1 MNLFLSMLFFAISF
15 WMATYITLPYFA
27 IGGIH
32 YYWYDDRNFWN
43 FVINI
48 LIPLL
53 IFAPSLYLANHHFG
67 KALSIVR
74 FPIIWI
80 ALILLSLFI
89 IVIGFMAGGLV
100 VFWKLDW
107 SHWTFA
113 WFVGML
119 ALFDFLMCSVLAAKT
134 SLKHKKPRKTNV
146 FLKKER
152 RIASF
157 SLSVSLSR

>member
-1 MNLFLSMLFFAISF
+1 MKKELSPKMNLFLSMLFFVISF

-53 IFAPSLYLANHHFG
+53 IFAPSLYFANRHFG
-67 KALSIVR
+67 KALPIVR

-80 ALILLSLFI
+80 ALILISLSI

-113 WFVGML
+113 WFAGML
-119 ALFDFLMCSVLAAKT
+119 ALFDFMMCSVLAVRQ
-134 SLKHKKPRKTNV
+134 SLKHKKSPQN
-146 FLKKER
+146 
-152 RIASF
+152 
-157 SLSVSLSR
+157 